1 MRREGISCRIVLVGD
16 LVPSRE
22 VWKRIICAAGGR
34 VAITR
39 GATNAQVKGL
49 AGEKGEGMRLCV
61 LPLNAQETR
70 LISYLKERGFSCVT
84 SEYVRKKVRDKV

>member
-1 MRREGISCRIVLVGD
+1 MQREGISCRIVLVGD

-39 GATNAQVKGL
+39 GATNAQVKEL
-49 AGEKGEGMRLCV
+49 AGEKGDGMKLCV
-61 LPLNAQETR
+61 LPLDVQETR
-70 LISYLKERGFSCVT
+70 LVSYLKKKGFSCVT
-84 SEYVRKKVRDKV
+84 SEYVSIAVSDKS